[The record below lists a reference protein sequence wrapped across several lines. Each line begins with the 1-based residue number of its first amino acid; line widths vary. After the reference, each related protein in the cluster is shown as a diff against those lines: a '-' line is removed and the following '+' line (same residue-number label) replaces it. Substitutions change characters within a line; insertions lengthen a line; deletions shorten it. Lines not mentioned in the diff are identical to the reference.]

1 MTTERLGEF
10 LTDFEDCFDV
20 VRRKTLLSL
29 QYYLSGLL
37 SLTVRKNIERIAE
50 QDRDVNYQNIQR
62 CISDL
67 DWSVQPVI
75 DKISDRANDTF
86 SRSNDNAL
94 LIDESCFAKKGKM
107 SVGVARQWNGRLGK
121 VDNSQVAVFGV
132 LSSKA
137 SACPINAKLYL
148 PKEWTDDPERCRK
161 AGVPEDQIVARTKID
176 LARSIVEEAISRG
189 VDFKWVGFDAFYGR
203 DRSFLAWIEDE
214 GRVFMG
220 DVPENTM
227 VRLPGSTT
235 SLSVEELAA
244 SRSFRVKCLRPQ
256 TKGILQVEA
265 MSVRVELAVGKN
277 EYRTWKLVVTREIGG
292 SDIKYSL
299 TNSDGDLATFAYMQR
314 QRFWVERSFEDA
326 KTSCGMAQYQVRGW
340 SAWHHHITMVML
352 AMLFLFEERVR
363 NHSDLPLLSCQ
374 DIVAILDHTLFRAFQ
389 TTDDR
394 IEATKERHRLRYGDI
409 ARRQRRFISEIQQ
422 L

>member
-10 LTDFEDCFDV
+10 LTDFEDCFEV

-50 QDRDVNYQNIQR
+50 QDGDVNYQNIQR

-75 DKISDRANDTF
+75 DRISARANDTF
-86 SRSNDNAL
+86 SRSDDNAL
-94 LIDESCFAKKGKM
+94 LIDESGFTKKGKM

-121 VDNSQVAVFGV
+121 VDNCQVAVFGV
-132 LSSKA
+132 LSSRA
-137 SACPINAKLYL
+137 SACPINTKLYL

-161 AGVPEDQIVARTKID
+161 AGVPEDRIVARTKID
-176 LARSIVEEAISRG
+176 LARSIVEESISRG

-203 DRSFLAWIEDE
+203 DRSFLAWIEDR

-227 VRLPGSTT
+227 VRLPGGKTE
-235 SLSVEELAA
+235 LSVEDLAG
-244 SRSFRVKCLRPQ
+244 SRSFRVKSLRPQ
-256 TKGILQVEA
+256 NKGMLRVEA
-265 MSVRVELAVGKN
+265 MSVRVEVRVGN
-277 EYRTWKLVVTREIGG
+277 ENRTWRLVVTREIGG
-292 SDIKYSL
+292 GDVKYSL
-299 TNSDGDLATFAYMQR
+299 TNSDGELATVAYMQR

-340 SAWHHHITMVML
+340 AAWHHHMTMAML

-374 DIVAILDHTLFRAFQ
+374 DIVAIIDHKLFKAFHA
-389 TTDDR
+389 TACR
-394 IEATKERHRLRYGDI
+394 IEATKERHRLRYEDI
-409 ARRQRRFISEIQQ
+409 ARRQRRFTSELQQ
-422 L
+422 I